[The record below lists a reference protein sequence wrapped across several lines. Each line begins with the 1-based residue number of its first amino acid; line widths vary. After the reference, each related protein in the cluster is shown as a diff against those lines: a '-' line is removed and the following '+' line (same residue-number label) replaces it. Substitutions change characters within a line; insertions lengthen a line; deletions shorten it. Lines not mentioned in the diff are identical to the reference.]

1 MGKIWRQKEMIYLKT
16 LHDNYQDLLQNFLNF
31 IEVLYK
37 LGASLGW
44 FCFISSLSA
53 NFVSNLFIF

>member
-1 MGKIWRQKEMIYLKT
+1 MIYLKT